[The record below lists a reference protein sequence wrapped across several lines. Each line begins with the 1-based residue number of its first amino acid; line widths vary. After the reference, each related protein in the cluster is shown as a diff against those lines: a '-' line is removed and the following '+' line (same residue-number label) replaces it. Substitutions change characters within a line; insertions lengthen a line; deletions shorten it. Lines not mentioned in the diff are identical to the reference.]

1 MMPCSYRYY
10 VRPHRVPAPPAR
22 PLPLSV
28 KRDEASATPQVTE
41 SQAPHVTEA
50 APHVALVREYAW

>member
-1 MMPCSYRYY
+1 MVPCSYRSY

-22 PLPLSV
+22 PLALSV
-28 KRDEASATPQVTE
+28 KRDEPSAAPPVTE
-41 SQAPHVTEA
+41 TQGPPATDA